1 MLQRFIELEQQIM
14 STGAI
19 IKKDLPCINNEEWL
33 FLGKVKILKPFN
45 DAIESRSDEKNM
57 TASLIIVMIRCM

>member
-1 MLQRFIELEQQIM
+1 M

-33 FLGKVKILKPFN
+33 FLGKVKILKPFS
-45 DAIESRSDEKNM
+45 DAIESRSDEKKHDCQLNH
-57 TASLIIVMIRCM
+57 SNDPVHVINC